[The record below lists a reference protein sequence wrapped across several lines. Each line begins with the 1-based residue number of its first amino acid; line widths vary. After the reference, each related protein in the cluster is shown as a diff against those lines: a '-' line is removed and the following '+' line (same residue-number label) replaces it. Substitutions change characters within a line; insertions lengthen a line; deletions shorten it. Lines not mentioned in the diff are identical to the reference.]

1 MDVLLVGVSQA
12 IATVPGLSR
21 SGTTIAAGL
30 MRGFDRTFAVR
41 YSFLL
46 SLPAV
51 LGANI
56 LSLKDAIQ
64 TGIDWSLLPIYLV
77 GTAIAA
83 VVGYF
88 AIRLVNLL
96 TDKGKFGNFANYC
109 WGVGVLALILSIL
122 L

>member
-1 MDVLLVGVSQA
+1 MQLIHAFSFPPRCKPRLFIDIFRDNKDLLERVQLCSRVDNRIFGD
-12 IATVPGLSR
+12 PG
-21 SGTTIAAGL
+21 
-30 MRGFDRTFAVR
+30 
-41 YSFLL
+41 
-46 SLPAV
+46 
-51 LGANI
+51 
-56 LSLKDAIQ
+56 AIQ

-96 TDKGKFGNFANYC
+96 TDKGKFGNFAYYC